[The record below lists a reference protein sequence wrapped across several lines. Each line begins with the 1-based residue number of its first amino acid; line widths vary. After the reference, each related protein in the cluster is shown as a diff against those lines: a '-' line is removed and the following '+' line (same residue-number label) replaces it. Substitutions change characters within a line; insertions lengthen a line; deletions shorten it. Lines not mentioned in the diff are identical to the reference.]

1 MSDHIPKISDAE
13 WEVMKIIWAT
23 PHITANEIIA
33 ELEHKEWSPKT
44 IRTLIKRLVEKEAL
58 AYEQEGKQYT
68 YFPLVEEEECIR
80 IETQSFMQ
88 RIYGGA
94 LQPMLVHFLKNEKL
108 SKRDIEEL
116 KSILEQREE

>member
-1 MSDHIPKISDAE
+1 MPNHIPKISDAE
-13 WEVMKIIWAT
+13 WEVMKIIWAR
-23 PHITANEIIA
+23 PNITANEIV
-33 ELEHKEWSPKT
+33 EKLEYKQWSPKT

-58 AYEQEGKQYT
+58 NYVQEGKQYT
-68 YFPLVEEEECIR
+68 YYPLIEEAECIKL
-80 IETQSFMQ
+80 ETQSFMK

-116 KSILEQREE
+116 KSILEQKEE

>member
-1 MSDHIPKISDAE
+1 MSKHIPKISDAE
-13 WEVMKIIWAT
+13 WEVMKIIWAK
-23 PHITANEIIA
+23 PKITANEIIE
-33 ELEHKEWSPKT
+33 ELEHKQWSPKT

-58 AYEQEGKQYT
+58 HYEQEGKQYT
-68 YFPLVEEEECIR
+68 YFPLVEEEDCIR
-80 IETQSFMQ
+80 QETQSFMK

-94 LQPMLVHFLKNEKL
+94 LQPMLVHFLKNEQL

>member
-1 MSDHIPKISDAE
+1 MTEHIPKISDAE
-13 WEVMKIIWAT
+13 WEVMKIIWAK
-23 PHITANEIIA
+23 PNITANEIIE
-33 ELEHKEWSPKT
+33 ELEHKQWSPKT

-58 AYEQEGKQYT
+58 HYEQEGKQYT
-68 YFPLVEEEECIR
+68 YFPLVEEEDCIR
-80 IETQSFMQ
+80 LETQSFMK

>member
-1 MSDHIPKISDAE
+1 MPNHIPKISDAE
-13 WEVMKIIWAT
+13 WEVMKIIWAR
-23 PHITANEIIA
+23 PNITANEIV
-33 ELEHKEWSPKT
+33 EKLEYKQWSPKT

-58 AYEQEGKQYT
+58 NYAQEGKQYT
-68 YFPLVEEEECIR
+68 YYPLIEEAECIR
-80 IETQSFMQ
+80 LETQSFMK

-116 KSILEQREE
+116 KSILEQKEE